1 MKYIIL
7 FCILLSFI
15 YANEQV
21 EDSET
26 TQELEKVDTFEVD
39 HSGEHEDLSE
49 F

>member
-1 MKYIIL
+1 MKFIIL

-26 TQELEKVDTFEVD
+26 TKEFEEVETTEVD